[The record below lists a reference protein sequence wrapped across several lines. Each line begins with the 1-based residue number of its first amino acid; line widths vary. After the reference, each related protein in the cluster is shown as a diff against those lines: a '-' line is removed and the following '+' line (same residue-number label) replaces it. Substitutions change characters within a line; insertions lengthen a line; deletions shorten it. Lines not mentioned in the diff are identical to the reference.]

1 MSRSPIP
8 IPAAA
13 RDALRR
19 GNKIE
24 AIKIVRETAGSGLKE
39 ARDAVEDYL
48 KDRPELAAAVPAE
61 KGAGCGGATALVIA
75 VAGLGEWLGA
85 LIVGQ

>member
-1 MSRSPIP
+1 MSRSRIP

-13 RDALRR
+13 EDALRR

-24 AIKIVRETAGSGLKE
+24 AIKIVRETAGTGLKE
-39 ARDAVEDYL
+39 AKDAVEDYL
-48 KDRPELAAAVPAE
+48 KDRPELASTVPAE
-61 KGAGCGGATALVIA
+61 KGAGCGGATAFVLA
-75 VAGLGEWLGA
+75 MAGVGEWLGA